1 MLNLTRQ
8 AGKHID
14 NPENARGLKLLTTCM
29 ALIKNLA
36 KREKMKLA
44 GAIYVKKSKPVFN
57 ETHSN
62 PLTQPPKGQTRH
74 FQLETECA
82 ARFDNIAI

>member
-36 KREKMKLA
+36 KREKMK
-44 GAIYVKKSKPVFN
+44 PVSFQFSMRHTA
-57 ETHSN
+57 TH
-62 PLTQPPKGQTRH
+62 
-74 FQLETECA
+74 
-82 ARFDNIAI
+82 

>member
-36 KREKMKLA
+36 KSEKMK
-44 GAIYVKKSKPVFN
+44 PVSFQF
-57 ETHSN
+57 S
-62 PLTQPPKGQTRH
+62 TRH
-74 FQLETECA
+74 TA
-82 ARFDNIAI
+82 TH